1 MRGREFVL
9 MGMKRSA
16 GRVRVR
22 LALCVRSAL
31 LASLA
36 ACASRDVPARY
47 PESMPASPEAVAPR
61 APAAAVAL
69 AEGTTSHVPQS
80 VQDAG
85 QPPAHSHAHGAGH
98 GH

>member
-1 MRGREFVL
+1 

-16 GRVRVR
+16 DRWPGRMAV
-22 LALCVRSAL
+22 CVRSAA
-31 LASLA
+31 LAGLA

-47 PESMPASPEAVAPR
+47 PESMPASLEAAAPR

-80 VQDAG
+80 EQDAG
-85 QPPAHSHAHGAGH
+85 QPPAHSNGHGAGH
-98 GH
+98 AH